1 MNPALLKP
9 APTGA
14 ATLVVGGR
22 SVFPHMTV
30 IESLI
35 EAPRLALKESKAEA
49 TERERGLLEHVG
61 FARDGAGQQRLTRAR
76 GADEQHAAR
85 NAAAKALEFLGIA
98 QEFDDFFEV
107 LLGFVHAGNVSE
119 GDAAMSFGEQLRL

>member
-49 TERERGLLEHVG
+49 TESERGLLEHVG
-61 FARDGAGQQRLTRAR
+61 FARDVADRVVFCDAGQVVGEGPAERVINDPTQA
-76 GADEQHAAR
+76 
-85 NAAAKALEFLGIA
+85 FLGA
-98 QEFDDFFEV
+98 V
-107 LLGFVHAGNVSE
+107 
-119 GDAAMSFGEQLRL
+119 R